1 MPDILIRGLSPE
13 VRDALK
19 ERARRHGHSL
29 SREIKQILTESLAR
43 EAAGAE
49 RLGTRMRAIFLDAGP
64 IDINPAIEHLRREL
78 PREPPDF
85 E

>member
-1 MPDILIRGLSPE
+1 
-13 VRDALK
+13 
-19 ERARRHGHSL
+19 
-29 SREIKQILTESLAR
+29 
-43 EAAGAE
+43 
-49 RLGTRMRAIFLDAGP
+49 MRAIFLDAGP